1 MKTFYALLIAALFTT
16 AACKKKDEAAKTD
29 PAKDTTAKTA
39 EPAKADPTAT
49 PTTPSTADPAKAD
62 PAKADTGTATGTP
75 TGTPNV
81 TVDQAGAKAME
92 LTDKVLKASTDAGD
106 DCGKFGTALKGM
118 TEDAKAM
125 VANDKELA
133 KDPAKRQEY
142 QTKYEKPAQA
152 KLEPLMQKLE
162 KCMETN
168 ADVKAFI
175 EVVASDQ

>member
-29 PAKDTTAKTA
+29 PAKDTAAKTA
-39 EPAKADPTAT
+39 EPSKADPTTPAT
-49 PTTPSTADPAKAD
+49 PTTPDPTKAEPAKG
-62 PAKADTGTATGTP
+62 DTGTAGAA

-92 LTDKVLKASTDAGD
+92 LTDKVVKVSADAGD
-106 DCGKFGTALKGM
+106 DCAKFGAGLKGL

-125 VANDKELA
+125 VANDRELA
-133 KDPAKRQEY
+133 KDPAKKQEY

-152 KLEPLMQKLE
+152 KLEPLMQKIE
-162 KCMETN
+162 KCMTN

-175 EVVASDQ
+175 DVVAAEE